1 MQRWIRL
8 LTALLVLQLLLA
20 AGLSARRS
28 RFGTV
33 APDAPLLP
41 AAVATADHVVIEAK
55 PAAGAAADSA
65 RVELVRQQGHW
76 ILPGYFNAPA
86 NGPKV
91 EDMLH
96 RMAAVR
102 RGLPIATTPAALQRF
117 KVVDQ
122 DFERRLQFDQGG
134 KLLATLYIGSS
145 PGLRK
150 SDARTA
156 QDHAVYAVDLAAY
169 DLPAKPGDW
178 FDGDL
183 LRREPASIAEIE
195 VSHGAHDD
203 FRLVRQA
210 AAGKVPAGWLD
221 PALSPGKKID
231 TPRADALASL
241 VAQLHVDAILG
252 TEALPA
258 WQQDHP
264 VLSLVIKDEKGQ
276 SAAWTLSKPGSG
288 DFYVL
293 KSSAYPWY
301 LSVSAYNTKPLL
313 NASTRDALLTPSGP
327 HG

>member
-1 MQRWIRL
+1 MQRWIRV
-8 LTALLVLQLLLA
+8 LTVLLVLQLLVA
-20 AGLSARRS
+20 AGLAARKG
-28 RFGTV
+28 RFGAVT
-33 APDAPLLP
+33 PDAPLLP
-41 AAVATADHVVIEAK
+41 AAIATADHIVIEAR
-55 PAAGAAADSA
+55 PAVGAVADSA
-65 RVELVRQQGHW
+65 RVELLKQQDHW

-86 NGPKV
+86 SGPKV
-91 EDMLH
+91 ADLLH
-96 RMAAVR
+96 RLVAVK
-102 RGLPIATTPAALQRF
+102 RGLPIATSPAALQRF

-134 KLLATLYIGSS
+134 KLLGTLYIGSS

-156 QDHAVYAVDLAAY
+156 QDRAVYAVDLPAY
-169 DLPAKPGDW
+169 EFPAKPGDW

-183 LRREPASIAEIE
+183 LKREAASIAEIE
-195 VSHGAHDD
+195 VSHGEHAG
-203 FRLVRQA
+203 FRLVRQV
-210 AAGKVPAGWLD
+210 AAGNSPAGWLD
-221 PALSPGKKID
+221 PALPPGEKVD
-231 TPRADALASL
+231 PARADALANA

-264 VLSLVIKDEKGQ
+264 LLSLALKDGKGQ
-276 SAAWTLSKPGSG
+276 STAWTLSKPSSG

-301 LSVSAYNTKPLL
+301 LSVSAFNAKPLL
-313 NASTRDALLTPSGP
+313 DASSRDALLAPAGS